1 MVQLGRYTHAMKFL
15 GRMLTACGCAA
26 VMTSFAAGEDS
37 TDFAARSKRVAEHL
51 AAGEFGPATNFA
63 LSAATADER
72 AELLKQVAD
81 AQQDAGEPEAAA
93 GTLRRVPRNSRITR
107 SSNRP
112 TELAGGGAN
121 VDFQTLMNLIRR
133 NTNSKWED
141 DDGEGGAM
149 DWFPTGVKV
158 SPSGLLQRQSAE
170 EQSGQLTAMG
180 VQARKADLNEDVAQH
195 SSLRIVSLTRLE
207 QAVARRIEEGLPI
220 PETMSQLAG
229 LSQIQYVMAMPETNE
244 IVIAGPANGWNYNE
258 QGQAISLN
266 DGRPTLQLDDLVT
279 VLRTFAKGQSDFG
292 CSINTREE
300 GIRSLKEFVGKSQAK
315 GDMSPAAVKPWVK
328 QIQSKLGRQDIV
340 VWGVPADSRVARV
353 IVEADYRMKLIGI
366 NKLDAG
372 KEIPGYFDLLSVA
385 EQKNKSAIDALR
397 WWLTLQCDAIVHSTD
412 KNVFEIQGSSVLC
425 LSENQFLTA
434 EGKHLP
440 TGQSEPTNRQFAQ
453 NFTNN
458 YAKLAKA
465 DPVFAD
471 AQNIFSMALCSA
483 LIQDEN
489 LRGKTGWN
497 MGVFAPN
504 GAYAP
509 ASYPVPTEVD
519 SVVNHRV
526 YRGKDIVVQAAGGVR
541 CNVSSI
547 TKDPNR
553 NKNSEKLDTVATT
566 TQAPELPA
574 GRWWWDAAK

>member
-1 MVQLGRYTHAMKFL
+1 MVQLGRYNSAMKFL
-15 GRMLTACGCAA
+15 GRLVTACGCAVA
-26 VMTSFAAGEDS
+26 MTSFAIGEDS
-37 TDFAARSKRVAEHL
+37 TDFDARSKRIADHL
-51 AAGEFGPATNFA
+51 AAGEFGPATNHA
-63 LSAATADER
+63 LAAATPDER
-72 AELLKQVAD
+72 ALLLKQVAD
-81 AQQDAGEPEAAA
+81 AQQEAGEPDAAA
-93 GTLRRVPRNSRITR
+93 GTLRRVPRNAKITR
-107 SSNRP
+107 TNPEPRD
-112 TELAGGGAN
+112 LAGGGAN

-158 SPSGLLQRQSAE
+158 SPTGLLQRLTTE
-170 EQSGQLTAMG
+170 EQSGQLAAMG
-180 VQARKADLNEDVAQH
+180 VQARQADLNQDVAQH
-195 SSLRIVSLTRLE
+195 SSLRVVSLTRLE
-207 QAVARRIEEGLPI
+207 RAVARRIEEGLPV

-229 LSQIQYVMAMPETNE
+229 LSQIQYVMAIPDSNE
-244 IVIAGPANGWNYNE
+244 IVIAGPANGWQYND

-279 VLRTFAKGQSDFG
+279 VLRTFAKGHPDFG
-292 CSINTREE
+292 CSINTRDE
-300 GIRSLKEFVGKSQAK
+300 GIKSLKEFVGKSQAK
-315 GDMSPAAVKPWVK
+315 GDLSPAAVKPWVK
-328 QIQSKLGRQDIV
+328 QIQNKLGRQDIV

-372 KEIPGYFDLLSVA
+372 KEIPGYFDLLTVN

-397 WWLTLQCDAIVHSTD
+397 WWLTLQCDAIVHSSD

-434 EGKHLP
+434 EGKHVP

-453 NFTNN
+453 NFTSN
-458 YAKLAKA
+458 YGKLAKS

-483 LIQDEN
+483 LIQNED

-504 GAYAP
+504 GAYNP

-526 YRGKDIVVQAAGGVR
+526 YRGRDIVVQAAGGVR
-541 CNVSSI
+541 CDVTSV
-547 TKDPNR
+547 TKDPKR
-553 NKNSEKLDTVATT
+553 NKTSESLNAVADSTH
-566 TQAPELPA
+566 APELPL